1 MSLKSQLQSD
11 LTEAMKAR
19 DEVKVATLRLL
30 KAATMKFEV
39 SGKEKVE
46 ATDDDVLKILKKE
59 VKQRQDSIEQ
69 FEAGNRHDLAEIERK
84 QLAVLEGYLPTQ
96 MNADELKAIVQAII
110 TGTGT
115 KSPSDM
121 GKVMGLAMKKVAG
134 QADGSMVR
142 EMVQKALT
150 AL

>member
-96 MNADELKAIVQAII
+96 MNADELKAII